1 MGNKLGKVLMKII
14 LSLFLV
20 FNTSYLFSHPE
31 NHSRIELVKPF
42 VNSLEQEAHIFGLNL
57 TPNSIMVT
65 KDFIGNPS
73 NQTLLKLRPPSKRD
87 KYTLRVLDKDNNELL
102 TLGIGNPFYAYAH
115 HIGFEDREVMGGPV
129 SSAKIEIAIPTN
141 LNAKFLAISARD
153 LNSNLNEIQRV
164 ELP

>member
-87 KYTLRVLDKDNNELL
+87 KYTLRVLDKDLSL
-102 TLGIGNPFYAYAH
+102 I
-115 HIGFEDREVMGGPV
+115 HI
-129 SSAKIEIAIPTN
+129 
-141 LNAKFLAISARD
+141 
-153 LNSNLNEIQRV
+153 
-164 ELP
+164 

>member
-1 MGNKLGKVLMKII
+1 MKII

-31 NHSRIELVKPF
+31 NHARIELVKPF

-73 NQTLLKLRPPSKRD
+73 NQTLLKLKHPSCLLYTSPSPRD
-87 KYTLRVLDKDNNELL
+87 GLL
-102 TLGIGNPFYAYAH
+102 SRMP
-115 HIGFEDREVMGGPV
+115 
-129 SSAKIEIAIPTN
+129 SSA
-141 LNAKFLAISARD
+141 
-153 LNSNLNEIQRV
+153 
-164 ELP
+164 